1 MPTYW
6 RGPRRLFF
14 LIKLMNKSFLLLAAL
29 ALTTAAAHAQ
39 TTPAAPATQTAPL
52 NSGAMRSPEQQS
64 QNQAQRLA
72 KELNL
77 TADQQTKVQQLMLTQ
92 RQEMQAAIQ
101 NAGGDRRAMGQAMR
115 AGRDKFDG
123 QLKTVLNADQYTKY
137 QQIMTQRR
145 EQMRER
151 RQNGGGM
158 GTDLD

>member
-1 MPTYW
+1 
-6 RGPRRLFF
+6 
-14 LIKLMNKSFLLLAAL
+14 MNNSFLLLAAL
-29 ALTTAAAHAQ
+29 ALTTAAHAQ
-39 TTPAAPATQTAPL
+39 TTPAAATAQTAPQN
-52 NSGAMRSPEQQS
+52 NSAARTPEQQS

-77 TADQQTKVQQLMLTQ
+77 TADQQTKVQQLMLAQ

-101 NAGGDRRAMGQAMR
+101 NASGDRRAMGQAMR

-123 QLKTVLNADQYTKY
+123 QLKTLLNADQYTKY

>member
-1 MPTYW
+1 M
-6 RGPRRLFF
+6 
-14 LIKLMNKSFLLLAAL
+14 KNSFLLLAAL

-39 TTPAAPATQTAPL
+39 TTPAATDAQATPQ
-52 NSGAMRSPEQQS
+52 SGRPMRSPEQQA

-77 TADQQTKVQQLMLTQ
+77 TADQQAKVQQLMTAQ
-92 RQEMQAAIQ
+92 RQEMQGAIQ

-115 AGRDKFDG
+115 AGRDKFDT
-123 QLKTVLNADQYTKY
+123 QLKGVLNADQYTKY
-137 QQIMTQRR
+137 QQIIAQRR